1 MENPISNPEPVS
13 TKEWL
18 ITILLMII
26 PIVNIVL
33 LFLWALGGNANPSKA
48 NWAKATLIWFA
59 ILIVFYVIF
68 GVTLGAAFFMFDG
81 GM

>member
-1 MENPISNPEPVS
+1 MENPMTNPEVVS

-33 LFLWALGGNANPSKA
+33 LFLWALGGNANPNKA

-59 ILIVFYVIF
+59 ITIVLYVIL
-68 GVTLGAAFFMFDG
+68 GVTVGAAFFMFDG

>member
-1 MENPISNPEPVS
+1 MEAPIQTAEPVS
-13 TKEWL
+13 VKEWL

-33 LFLWALGGNANPSKA
+33 LFVWALGGNANPSKA

-59 ILIVFYVIF
+59 IVLVIYVIF
-68 GVTLGAAFFMFDG
+68 GVTIGAAFLFSG
-81 GM
+81 H